1 MNFEDIEIGL
11 VEELVHTITLK
22 DIKDFV
28 KLTGDDNRLHID
40 PEFAS
45 KTKFKKPVVHGML
58 GASFISTIIGTK
70 IPGDGALW
78 FSQNLE
84 FLLPV
89 RVGDQLTI
97 RAEVINKD
105 VPTRVVELQTDIY
118 NQHRQKVTHGV
129 AKVKVVEQEV
139 ESMIS
144 PTPAASKSR
153 GVALVV
159 GGSGGIGSATSIEL
173 AKAGYDVAIHYFKNS
188 EAAEILCAS
197 VEDFDVRACTWRCD
211 ITNMDDVIAMVYG
224 ITRRLGAISVM
235 INCSTLVTPAVKF
248 SDLKWS
254 DVSCHLDQQIK
265 GAFNLTK
272 SIVPSMEA
280 VGYGKIINID
290 TKFIDAPEPN
300 MLSYITA
307 KSALRG
313 FSKSIALDLAAK
325 GILVN
330 MVSPSMTDTNL
341 IADVPDRVRL
351 VTSARTPM
359 KRLVSPHDVAKV
371 IVFLASDSA
380 GFLCGETIRINGG
393 QIML

>member
-1 MNFEDIEIGL
+1 
-11 VEELVHTITLK
+11 
-22 DIKDFV
+22 
-28 KLTGDDNRLHID
+28 
-40 PEFAS
+40 
-45 KTKFKKPVVHGML
+45 
-58 GASFISTIIGTK
+58 
-70 IPGDGALW
+70 
-78 FSQNLE
+78 
-84 FLLPV
+84 
-89 RVGDQLTI
+89 
-97 RAEVINKD
+97 
-105 VPTRVVELQTDIY
+105 
-118 NQHRQKVTHGV
+118 
-129 AKVKVVEQEV
+129 
-139 ESMIS
+139 
-144 PTPAASKSR
+144 
-153 GVALVV
+153 
-159 GGSGGIGSATSIEL
+159 
-173 AKAGYDVAIHYFKNS
+173 
-188 EAAEILCAS
+188 
-197 VEDFDVRACTWRCD
+197 
-211 ITNMDDVIAMVYG
+211 
-224 ITRRLGAISVM
+224 
-235 INCSTLVTPAVKF
+235 
-248 SDLKWS
+248 
-254 DVSCHLDQQIK
+254 
-265 GAFNLTK
+265 
-272 SIVPSMEA
+272 MEA